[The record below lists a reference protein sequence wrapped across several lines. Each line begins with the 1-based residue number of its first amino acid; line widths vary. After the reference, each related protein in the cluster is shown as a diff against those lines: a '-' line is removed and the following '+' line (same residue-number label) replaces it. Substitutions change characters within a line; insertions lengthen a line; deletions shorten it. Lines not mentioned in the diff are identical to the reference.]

1 LDFVNTIKSFFA
13 YWLALAL
20 LAQVAAAVGY
30 LQSSMYSSMEQATTT
45 ANLFTMPFILF
56 GGFFSNPNT
65 YPKVVS
71 WMQYISPIK
80 YAFEMLVHSQTWLI
94 PEPFRDELLD

>member
-1 LDFVNTIKSFFA
+1 MIEQPSLLLSPTVLLLCSYWSLDFDNTFKAFFS
-13 YWLALAL
+13 YWFALEC

-30 LQSSMYSSMEQATTT
+30 LQSSMWSKMETATTT
-45 ANLFTMPFILF
+45 ANIFTMPFILF

-80 YAFEMLVHSQTWLI
+80 
-94 PEPFRDELLD
+94 